1 MNPPPPSD
9 IPPDAQPYPEDAAGD
24 RHAAPPTSAAA
35 ARDRV
40 RELLLLA
47 GVALDSVA
55 AADALLVTSELVTNA
70 IRHGGGVVA
79 FRAGVEDGVLHLSV
93 TDASPRLPTART
105 GTADQPGG
113 YGWLL
118 VQRLAERVEC
128 SPRPGGKTITTALR
142 LG

>member
-79 FRAGVEDGVLHLSV
+79 FRAGVEDGILHLSV

-128 SPRPGGKTITTALR
+128 SPRPGGKTITMALR